1 MRRYPAGL
9 GSGSTDARMRRCTR
23 RRTTAPPMNLD
34 VVDALPALEGS
45 RDGVH
50 AGWLA
55 MIAFDGGDAVRLPG
69 AQLRFED
76 HRTVGSTLPDGAE
89 NRWTTSMLD
98 VAASPGDSRPH
109 SGDSHRTSGSGV
121 GTHPACRAANRSATP
136 WSTTGVRHPYTGS
149 EAASSDEL
157 GAVSNAER
165 RPEPAAGRPAS
176 DRTVGWAFVS
186 ELQREAIRLISIDIT
201 S

>member
-1 MRRYPAGL
+1 MCLDLLTDSQPMRLGIVMRRHPAGL
-9 GSGSTDARMRRCTR
+9 GSGVDGRADASLHPATDHHS
-23 RRTTAPPMNLD
+23 PMNLD

-55 MIAFDGGDAVRLPG
+55 MIAFDGGDAVRLAG

-98 VAASPGDSRPH
+98 VAASPGDSRPQT
-109 SGDSHRTSGSGV
+109 GDSHRTSGSGV
-121 GTHPACRAANRSATP
+121 GTHPACRAAKRSPTP
-136 WSTTGVRHPYTGS
+136 WSTTGVRRLHTGT
-149 EAASSDEL
+149 ETASSDEL
-157 GAVSNAER
+157 GAVSNGER
-165 RPEPAAGRPAS
+165 RPEPAAG
-176 DRTVGWAFVS
+176 
-186 ELQREAIRLISIDIT
+186 
-201 S
+201 

>member
-1 MRRYPAGL
+1 MCLDLLTDSQPMRLGIVMRRHPAGL
-9 GSGSTDARMRRCTR
+9 GSGVDGRADASLHPATDHHS
-23 RRTTAPPMNLD
+23 PMNLD

-55 MIAFDGGDAVRLPG
+55 MIAFDGGDAVRLAG

-121 GTHPACRAANRSATP
+121 GTHPACRAANRSPTR
-136 WSTTGVRHPYTGS
+136 WSTTGVRHPHTGS
-149 EAASSDEL
+149 ETASSDEL
-157 GAVSNAER
+157 GVVSNGER
-165 RPEPAAGRPAS
+165 RPDPAAGRPAS
-176 DRTVGWAFVS
+176 VRTVG
-186 ELQREAIRLISIDIT
+186 
-201 S
+201 